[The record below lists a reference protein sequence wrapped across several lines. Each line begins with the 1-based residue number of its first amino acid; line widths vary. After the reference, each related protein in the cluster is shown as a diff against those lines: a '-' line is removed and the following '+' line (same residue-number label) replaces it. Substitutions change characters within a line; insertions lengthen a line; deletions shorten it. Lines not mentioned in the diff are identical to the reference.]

1 MLQYVQS
8 FVQPLIVSLE
18 LGGSWGPVMS
28 SLPRLLSPGGRSPDR
43 SGSYFEGDKG
53 LCLCTRCN
61 LCKVMFAG
69 FAPRSVFPSHAD
81 VWLYLLSPWLLLV
94 SAPPLVKKGGKGEK
108 LVQSFQSP
116 ERRAGAKLFQAVQY
130 LGHHAITPTR
140 AKMLLSCRMPK
151 LHTRSPLT
159 KTTLVSVIN

>member
-1 MLQYVQS
+1 MMLQYVQS
-8 FVQPLIVSLE
+8 FVQPPIVSLE

-28 SLPRLLSPGGRSPDR
+28 SLPRLLIPVGEAQIGQGAILKETRGYAFARDVTCA
-43 SGSYFEGDKG
+43 K
-53 LCLCTRCN
+53 LCLQ
-61 LCKVMFAG
+61 A
-69 FAPRSVFPSHAD
+69 
-81 VWLYLLSPWLLLV
+81 LLLAV
-94 SAPPLVKKGGKGEK
+94 SFLPMQMWGFICCPLGSCWSAPPLVKKGGKGEK

-130 LGHHAITPTR
+130 LGHHAIIPTR
-140 AKMLLSCRMPK
+140 AKMLLSCHMPK